1 MSLQVWLPL
10 NGDLHNQGLSNNII
24 TKTVVF
30 NNNGKIG
37 SCLEST
43 SLLNLNVPQSIYD
56 VYSISDTEISY
67 CLWIKIDKAYL
78 NNLIST
84 TDFSAKTQ
92 IYNKIMGFDNGST
105 SNGIGLHLR
114 TNAGLT
120 QSTVLNTILVYG
132 YLRNSSVGDGSAA
145 TEINLDQWYHLC
157 ITYDKLNIFKFYIN
171 GSLIASKTIN
181 RANLHTSISDKIVVL
196 NSKTCQLASS
206 SSQNVHLLNLK
217 EYINDVRIYNH
228 ALSPKEVEEIAKGLV
243 LHYPLNNSANNISW
257 LLPNSETTITRASK
271 NTTVDYNYYP
281 DLITNSETSYIV
293 DFYAKGSVSAMTM
306 DVYFRDSS
314 GAYALTS
321 LQTLTTAWKHYSLP
335 LSGSPSSLQLFR
347 ARCYGGT
354 AGDFI
359 SIRNMRLLSNNIP
372 IRMST
377 IYDCSGYSHNG
388 TIVGSLTAAASSPR
402 YDVATTFPTKDDYF
416 YFPHLVD
423 STAMNNEFTFSCWLY
438 RDYTDAASKYIYY
451 GLCAIY
457 LSSSFKPCISWTH
470 ASEDLSYNQNNAYAP
485 SAAPV
490 IPLQTWTH
498 LVWVFQNGVLYCYIN
513 GQQTARDN
521 RSSNGTYIRGTRG
534 SDASIGY
541 TWIGKISDV
550 RTYATALTAE
560 QVKELYNTSMSVDSN
575 GNVYA
580 RELVEL

>member
-10 NGDLHNQGLSNNII
+10 NGDLHNQGLENITTTI
-24 TKTVVF
+24 QTAVI
-30 NNNGKIG
+30 NDNGKIG
-37 SCLEST
+37 KCYSFNGSNQQLRMTFPSAVTSAIGSLSC
-43 SLLNLNVPQSIYD
+43 
-56 VYSISDTEISY
+56 
-67 CLWIKIDKAYL
+67 WIKFNAFPASGEYMSVIKICDLGGYSKTLFGITMQGTNQMAVCIKGTAT
-78 NNLIST
+78 NNTYTHSLST
-84 TDFSAKTQ
+84 
-92 IYNKIMGFDNGST
+92 
-105 SNGIGLHLR
+105 GI
-114 TNAGLT
+114 
-120 QSTVLNTILVYG
+120 
-132 YLRNSSVGDGSAA
+132 
-145 TEINLDQWYHLC
+145 WYHLC
-157 ITYDKLNIFKFYIN
+157 VVYDGTKIKIYLN
-171 GSLIASKTIN
+171 GS
-181 RANLHTSISDKIVVL
+181 VVL
-196 NSKTCQLASS
+196 DKAAQTSS
-206 SSQNVHLLNLK
+206 LTSVSSLHIGGSDNYYLNG
-217 EYINDVRIYNH
+217 YMNDVRYYNH

-243 LHYPLNNSANNISW
+243 LHYPLNNSANNINW
-257 LLPNSETTITRASK
+257 LLPNSETTITRASG
-271 NTTVDYNYYP
+271 NTFVDYNYYS

-293 DFYAKGSVSAMTM
+293 DFYAKGSVDAMKM

-314 GAYALTS
+314 SSYALTPQ
-321 LQTLTTAWKHYSLP
+321 QTLTTAWEHYSLS

-359 SIRNMRLLSNNIP
+359 SIRNMRLLSNNMP
-372 IRMST
+372 IRTSI
-377 IYDCSGYSHNG
+377 IYDSSGYSHNG
-388 TIVGSLTAAASSPR
+388 TITGSLTAAASSPR

-498 LVWVFQNGVLYCYIN
+498 LVWVFQNGVLYCYVN
-513 GQQTARDN
+513 GQQAASND

-580 RELVEL
+580 RELSEL